1 LIKIKCQGFR
11 IGFKNL
17 NWILNKIYFVILI
30 LLIICFNIKV
40 YSRER
45 DRERQREREREWG
58 SYRVREGVQGV
69 IVIETGVRY
78 QFSF

>member
-1 LIKIKCQGFR
+1 MIKIKYQGFR
-11 IGFKNL
+11 IGFENL

-45 DRERQREREREWG
+45 DREREWG